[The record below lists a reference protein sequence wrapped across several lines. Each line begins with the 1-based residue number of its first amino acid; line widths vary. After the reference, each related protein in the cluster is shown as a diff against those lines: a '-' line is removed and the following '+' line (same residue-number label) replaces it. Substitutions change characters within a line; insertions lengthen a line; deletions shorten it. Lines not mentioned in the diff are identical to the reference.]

1 MIERLEKMSQEIKAR
16 INNLYDGGC
25 GFLALF
31 ISEKFKDVE
40 FFYYGF
46 ANDPTEIFHILCF
59 INGLYFDG
67 YRVYSEPPKKWLV
80 KNSKLYKGL
89 KMAKIKELIEDANPA
104 YDQAQ
109 NVLLKQIID
118 KY

>member
-1 MIERLEKMSQEIKAR
+1 MIERLKKMSQEIKAN

-31 ISEKFKDVE
+31 IKEKFKDVE
-40 FFYYGF
+40 FLYYGF
-46 ANDPTEIFHILCF
+46 ANDPSEVFHILCL

-67 YRVYSEPPKKWLV
+67 YEVYYEPPKKWLV

-89 KMAKIKELIEDANPA
+89 KMTKIKELIEDANPA
-104 YDQAQ
+104 YDQSQ
-109 NVLLKQIID
+109 NKLLKQIID